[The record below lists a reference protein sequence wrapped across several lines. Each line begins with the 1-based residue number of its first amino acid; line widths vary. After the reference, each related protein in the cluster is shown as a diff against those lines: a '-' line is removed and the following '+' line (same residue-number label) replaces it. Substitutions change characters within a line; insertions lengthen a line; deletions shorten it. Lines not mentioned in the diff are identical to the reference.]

1 MIVYEGIK
9 ESFIEDVNLGL
20 IADKIREK
28 YIEVIH
34 KKPSTPEFNSWKNSM
49 QYMRGVLDDNDIPN
63 NMGVAIEYNIPP
75 TGCRIDFL
83 MSGYSKN
90 NSHEAII
97 VELKQWDECTEVDKV
112 DGIYKVNT
120 YTGGRLRDVDH
131 PSYQAMTYANLIRE
145 YNATVED
152 KKINI
157 RSCAFLHNYYF
168 TDDDPLLK
176 EKYQEYIKEA
186 PIFSHSDVLKLREFI
201 KEYIKVGDDKEVLY
215 EIDRGKIRPTK
226 MLQDTL
232 ESMLNGNREFYMIDS
247 QNVVYQYALSIAV
260 DTIESNGKN
269 VIIVKGG
276 PGTGKSVLA
285 INLLVELIKK
295 DMTCF
300 YVTKNANPRLVY
312 ANKLK
317 GSFTKKYIDH
327 LFQSSGKFVEAGSNI
342 LDCLI
347 VDEAHRL
354 TEKSD
359 YFGHGENQI
368 KEIINASKFSIF
380 FLDENQKVTLKDIGS
395 EELIKKYANELGAGI
410 YTYELDSQ
418 FRCNG
423 SDGYVAW
430 LDDVLE
436 IRETANFD
444 IDGFDYEFKVFDNPN
459 ELRETIEEKN
469 KINNKS
475 RIVAG
480 YCWEWPKNNRNN
492 PNYNDITIPEYDFEM
507 SWNLDGGELFALG
520 ENTVKQAGCIHTTQG
535 LEFDYVG
542 VIIGNDMRYDDEH
555 IVTDY
560 KKRAKTDQSLN
571 GIGTYNEDDR
581 KKIAD
586 EIIKNTYRTLMT
598 RGMKGCY
605 VYCTDKKLSEYLKR
619 RSKQNEGMVYSID
632 EEEDYRDLMVAED
645 SEEYRYE

>member
-28 YIEVIH
+28 YIECIH
-34 KKPSTPEFNSWKNSM
+34 RKPSAPEFNSWKNSM
-49 QYMRGVLDDNDIPN
+49 QYMRGVLDDTDIPN
-63 NMGVAIEYNIPP
+63 NMGIAIEYNIPP

-83 MSGYSKN
+83 MSGYSKKD
-90 NSHEAII
+90 SHEAII
-97 VELKQWDECTEVDKV
+97 VELKQWDECTQVNRV

-120 YTGGRLRDVDH
+120 YTGGALRDVNH
-131 PSYQAMTYANLIRE
+131 PSYQAMTYANLIRD
-145 YNATVED
+145 YNSNVEE

-157 RSCAFLHNYYF
+157 RPCAFLHNYYF
-168 TDDDPLLK
+168 IDNDPLLK
-176 EKYQEYIKEA
+176 EQYQEYIKEA
-186 PIFSHSDVLKLREFI
+186 PLFSHTDVLKLREFI
-201 KEYIKVGDDKEVLY
+201 KKYIEVGDDKEVLY
-215 EIDRGKIRPTK
+215 EIDNGRIKPSK

-232 ESMLNGNREFYMIDS
+232 SSMLNGNKEFYMIDS
-247 QNVVYQYALSIAV
+247 QNIVYQYALREAV
-260 DTIESNGKN
+260 DTVSDNQKN

-285 INLLVELIKK
+285 INLLVELNKK
-295 DMTCF
+295 SMTCF
-300 YVTKNANPRLVY
+300 YVTKNSAPRSVY
-312 ANKLK
+312 SNKLR
-317 GSFTKKYIDH
+317 GNFTKKYIDH
-327 LFQSSGKFVEAGSNI
+327 LFQSSGKFIEEERNTI
-342 LDCLI
+342 DCLI

-359 YFGHGENQI
+359 FYGHGDNQV
-368 KEIINASKFSIF
+368 KEIINAAKFSLF
-380 FLDENQKVTLKDIGS
+380 FLDENQRVTLKDIGS
-395 EELIKKYANELGAGI
+395 EEIIRKFANELGAGI
-410 YTYELDSQ
+410 YIYELDSQ

-430 LDDVLE
+430 LDNVLE

-444 IDGFDYEFKVFDNPN
+444 IDGFDYEFKVFDDPN
-459 ELRETIEEKN
+459 ELRNAIEEKN

-492 PNYNDITIPEYDFEM
+492 PNYNDIKIPEYNFEM

-542 VIIGNDMRYDDEH
+542 VIIGNDMRYDGEH

-571 GIGTYNEDDR
+571 GIGNYNEDDK

-605 VYCTDKKLSEYLKR
+605 IYCEDKKLSEYLKNR
-619 RSKQNEGMVYSID
+619 LNKTSEVTYVINEEINV
-632 EEEDYRDLMVAED
+632 LTVAED
-645 SEEYRYE
+645 NEQ